1 MSGTDGGAVTASPVS
16 GDSSNTQPSS
26 HITTS
31 AGASVVTV
39 GPTQMSANAYN
50 KNSDWIDDKTCLY
63 WKDSFLL
70 VNGN

>member
-39 GPTQMSANAYN
+39 GPTQMSNN
-50 KNSDWIDDKTCLY
+50 MLTTRILIGLMTKH
-63 WKDSFLL
+63 
-70 VNGN
+70 